1 MCKPSLMRRVLVAS
15 AIGLTLIS
23 AQAQNY
29 PSKAISLIVPYPA
42 GGPSDFFA
50 RKLQPDAAAKLGQTM
65 IVENIG
71 GAGGSIG
78 LSKLV
83 NSPADGYL
91 LALGSPME
99 LVLAP
104 MAIQGVKYKPEDF
117 KLVAQFA
124 STTTVLAVRNSLN
137 IKTVDELLAL
147 ARKNT
152 GTPLSY
158 GSVGPGSLYHLIG
171 EKFSQLTKVD
181 MLHVPYK
188 GIAPLLTDLMGGQI
202 DMAFLPLAGSIPQ
215 TLSDGKIQGLAVT
228 AKTPHPLFKQFP
240 AMASVKGLEAMDF
253 DIWAGVQVHKN
264 TPDTVIN
271 VLNKAFY
278 AAAEAPE
285 TRKAF
290 EGSGNAV
297 LAARTPAE
305 LSRIYNAEIER
316 YRGIAR
322 SINLQPQ

>member
-1 MCKPSLMRRVLVAS
+1 M
-15 AIGLTLIS
+15 
-23 AQAQNY
+23 
-29 PSKAISLIVPYPA
+29 
-42 GGPSDFFA
+42 
-50 RKLQPDAAAKLGQTM
+50 
-65 IVENIG
+65 
-71 GAGGSIG
+71 
-78 LSKLV
+78 
-83 NSPADGYL
+83 
-91 LALGSPME
+91 
-99 LVLAP
+99 
-104 MAIQGVKYKPEDF
+104 KYKPEDF

-137 IKTVDELLAL
+137 VKTVDDLLAL
-147 ARKNT
+147 VRKHT

-158 GSVGPGSLYHLIG
+158 GSVGAGSLYHLIG
-171 EKFSQLTKVD
+171 EKFAQLTKAD

-215 TLSDGKIQGLAVT
+215 TLSDGKVQGLAVT
-228 AKTPHPLFKQFP
+228 AKVPHPLFKQFP
-240 AMASVKGLEAMDF
+240 AMATMKGLEAMDF

-264 TPDTVIN
+264 TPDTVVN
-271 VLNKAFY
+271 ALNKAFY

-285 TRKAF
+285 TRKAL

-297 LAARTPAE
+297 LASRTPAE
-305 LSRIYNAEIER
+305 LARIYNAEIER

>member
-104 MAIQGVKYKPEDF
+104 IAIQGVKYKPEDF

-215 TLSDGKIQGLAVT
+215 SLSDGKIQGLAVT

-264 TPDTVIN
+264 TPDAVIN